1 MSFSLRGSSAQN
13 GGGMQSVLLS
23 NIVYLHMR
31 GLVVQNGRLI
41 NNRPV
46 GTTGIQE
53 AAMIRKQEH
62 EAKKVGMIVKAIDI
76 AEMKKNFTAKFM

>member
-1 MSFSLRGSSAQN
+1 
-13 GGGMQSVLLS
+13 
-23 NIVYLHMR
+23 MR
-31 GLVVQNGRLI
+31 GLVVKNGRLI
-41 NNRPV
+41 NDRPT

-76 AEMKKNFTAKFM
+76 AEMKKKFMY

>member
-1 MSFSLRGSSAQN
+1 
-13 GGGMQSVLLS
+13 
-23 NIVYLHMR
+23 MR

-53 AAMIRKQEH
+53 AAMVKKQEH

-76 AEMKKNFTAKFM
+76 AEMQKKFAVKFM

>member
-1 MSFSLRGSSAQN
+1 
-13 GGGMQSVLLS
+13 
-23 NIVYLHMR
+23 MR
-31 GLVVQNGRLI
+31 GLVVKNGRLI
-41 NNRPV
+41 NDRPV

-76 AEMKKNFTAKFM
+76 AEMQKNFKVKFMLFKRY

>member
-1 MSFSLRGSSAQN
+1 
-13 GGGMQSVLLS
+13 
-23 NIVYLHMR
+23 MR
-31 GLVVQNGRLI
+31 GLVVKNGRLI
-41 NNRPV
+41 NDRPV

-76 AEMKKNFTAKFM
+76 AEMQKNFKVKFM